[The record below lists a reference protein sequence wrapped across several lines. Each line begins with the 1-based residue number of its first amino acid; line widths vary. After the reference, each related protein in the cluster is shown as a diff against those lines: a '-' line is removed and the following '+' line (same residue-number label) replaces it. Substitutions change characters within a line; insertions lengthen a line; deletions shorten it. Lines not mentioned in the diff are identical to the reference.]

1 MKKSEFIEKIKETA
15 DDADIDEIV
24 AANFQLKPAPHADDK
39 VTFTMSDLT
48 EYTEKIIKSFK
59 ESSPVE
65 EEEENAEIFI

>member
-24 AANFQLKPAPHADDK
+24 SANFQLKPSPHADDK
-39 VTFTMSDLT
+39 VTFTMSELT

-59 ESSPVE
+59 ESKPVE

>member
-59 ESSPVE
+59 ESNPVE